1 MIGNMFSI
9 FLLSRKELK
18 NSFNQET
25 IPSRLKQIY
34 RFSDRTYNWY
44 MRRRDPRKV
53 TVRVFEHKTLI
64 FEFCITAK
72 PIKIG
77 KMTKHFC
84 LLRNS
89 CLSQI
94 F

>member
-34 RFSDRTYNWY
+34 RFSDRTYNGY
-44 MRRRDPRKV
+44 LRRRDPLKG
-53 TVRVFEHKTLI
+53 TEK
-64 FEFCITAK
+64 EK
-72 PIKIG
+72 
-77 KMTKHFC
+77 
-84 LLRNS
+84 
-89 CLSQI
+89 
-94 F
+94 